1 MPHWARDVAG
11 PNVLHTW
18 RSISAVT
25 CSSVRCGFRM
35 LWEFAIFVTNGS
47 DKPPRFVFL
56 ASESQTTRG
65 AVMKSRASFHAF
77 VALALMMGVFV
88 GCSKTPART
97 DAQIASDVQSKFYA
111 DPAIESRQIQVQAA
125 GGVVTLS
132 GNVSS
137 DTEMVQGVRTVVNNL
152 QVQVAQAPMPP
163 AAVIQSPHAQK
174 KPSQRAARDEAASKR
189 NRHQE
194 DNQPAE
200 YVGNA
205 MDASNTPPPEPTPPV
220 QAPPPPPLPPPQPQK
235 VL

>member
-1 MPHWARDVAG
+1 MKTKA
-11 PNVLHTW
+11 
-18 RSISAVT
+18 
-25 CSSVRCGFRM
+25 CSYALIMLTVMLGGF
-35 LWEFAIFVTNGS
+35 A
-47 DKPPRFVFL
+47 
-56 ASESQTTRG
+56 
-65 AVMKSRASFHAF
+65 
-77 VALALMMGVFV
+77 
-88 GCSKTPART
+88 GCSKKPARSDT
-97 DAQIASDVQSKFYA
+97 QIASDVQSKFYA
-111 DPAIESRQIQVQAA
+111 DPVIESRQIQVQAA

-137 DTEMVQGVRTVVNNL
+137 DTERAAAASDAAMVQGVRTVVNNL

-163 AAVIQSPHAQK
+163 AAVIQSPHAKK

-235 VL
+235 VLIPAGT